1 MTAFTKTLLPIKWGA
16 ALTIASTC
24 LLVSA
29 LGHAAVTEGGNR
41 LNARLDELT
50 VLVKDMRTQQK
61 AVIRGARNPLAFCY
75 ADDKAYSEGARLDN
89 RVCTRQA
96 ADKLE
101 ATRQRPL
108 VWR

>member
-1 MTAFTKTLLPIKWGA
+1 VTM
-16 ALTIASTC
+16 ASAC
-24 LLVSA
+24 FLVNA
-29 LGHAAVTEGGNR
+29 HGRAAVPEGGNGAS
-41 LNARLDELT
+41 ARLDELT
-50 VLVKDMRTQQK
+50 VLVKEMRAQQK
-61 AVIRGARNPLAFCY
+61 AFLRGARNPLAFCY

>member
-1 MTAFTKTLLPIKWGA
+1 MF
-16 ALTIASTC
+16 LTIAAAFF
-24 LLVSA
+24 LVSA
-29 LGHAAVTEGGNR
+29 HGHATVQEAGNGVSV
-41 LNARLDELT
+41 RLDELT
-50 VLVKDMRTQQK
+50 VLVKEMRAQQK
-61 AVIRGARNPLAFCY
+61 AFLRGARNPLAFCY